1 MKKIIRTS
9 ASVILISAFA
19 AVSGALFASMES
31 EETFEIT
38 ESASFVRAET
48 DDESPSDVVFTVS
61 HCDTRYILREYN
73 GKIGIFETSDDET
86 PLKTLDVYVFTLP
99 ENVSEALKV
108 GIGCDID
115 ELYRYID
122 SFTS

>member
-9 ASVILISAFA
+9 ASVLLISAFA
-19 AVSGALFASMES
+19 AVSGALFALMES

-48 DDESPSDVVFTVS
+48 DDEFSSDAVFTVS
-61 HCDTRYILREYN
+61 YCDTRYILREYN
-73 GKIGIFETSDDET
+73 GKIGIFEASDDKT

-99 ENVSEALKV
+99 ESVSEALKV
-108 GIGCDID
+108 GIDCDID
-115 ELYRYID
+115 RLCRYID